1 MTIRKEFAGFIMERL
16 RCSAVDIPGFTP
28 GSASVRLLTDAQ
40 ASEAKIAAYKH
51 LEKRCKEAGIAVSAL
66 DSVDPEAFDREK
78 QVQIVYRAFVD
89 GVPDE
94 DEDDPALAFSSA
106 NNVRELDT
114 ATVDALHEIYL
125 AYQTMKIVKPEFDSA
140 ALDDLLAGLRDP
152 GSEALLA
159 PLDAQTLRM
168 ILTAIARRE

>member
-16 RCSAVDIPGFTP
+16 RCSPVDIPGFSR

-40 ASEAKIAAYKH
+40 TSEAKIAAYKH
-51 LEKRCKEAGIAVSAL
+51 LEKQCKEAGITVSAL

-78 QVQIVYRAFVD
+78 QIQTVYRAFVD

-94 DEDDPALAFSSA
+94 DDDDPALAFSSA
-106 NNVRELDT
+106 NSVRELDT
-114 ATVDALHEIYL
+114 VTVDALHETYL
-125 AYQTMKIVKPEFDSA
+125 AFQTMKIVRPEFESEAIDN
-140 ALDDLLAGLRDP
+140 LLAGLREP

-159 PLDAQTLRM
+159 ALDAQALRM
-168 ILTAIARRE
+168 ILVAIARRE